1 MWLASIS
8 LPDLDYIMVDQFFQR
23 MTYAVQT
30 LNRDTW
36 KKIVQSQ
43 RTDKRT
49 SKIKYLTMQPLKTL
63 KPFELTQNL
72 PDLSGNSPQIHE

>member
-1 MWLASIS
+1 
-8 LPDLDYIMVDQFFQR
+8 MVDQFFQR

-36 KKIVQSQ
+36 KKIVKLQ

-49 SKIKYLTMQPLKTL
+49 SEIQVFNYATFGNFKTV
-63 KPFELTQNL
+63 
-72 PDLSGNSPQIHE
+72 